1 MKKLI
6 EQYIQDIDSIYQTG
20 ETTEHSFRGTLETL
34 LKSLLPKPKKNA
46 DIVQIINE
54 PKRKEY
60 GAPDF
65 ELRKDDAIISF
76 VETKDLFDKDLR
88 GEKDKI
94 HKEQFDRYKK
104 AINTIA
110 FTDYLEFV
118 LYENGT
124 ETLSAKIAER
134 QDGHIVVI
142 SDGKQ
147 LSAFSKLITK
157 LTEAKPQPISSAS
170 ILAEILAAKAKVIA
184 SLLSNALSKTG
195 GSQTKE
201 DKELHIK
208 LDAFKKFLVHDMTEE
223 QFADFYAQT
232 IVYGMFIARIYDKTP
247 SSFSLQEASELIPSI
262 NPFLK
267 KIFKLLALAELHS
280 GVKWIVE
287 ELVEIFKVTKME
299 RILHNYGK
307 DPLVH
312 FYEDFLA
319 EYNPKFRKEFGV
331 WYTPKEVVSFIV
343 DAVDYILRTELCIE
357 DGLSDNSLIEYKG
370 KPTHKVQILDPATGT
385 GTFLAAVAEKIKE
398 SYTGQEGLWAE
409 DVAAHIVPRLN
420 AFEYLMAP
428 YTMAHLKLATSL
440 SLDKMTNENVDRLN
454 IYLTNSL
461 EENSSEPP
469 LPFAKFITDESNAAN
484 AIKCETPVM
493 VVMGNPPY
501 NEKSANTGEW
511 IMRLMDDY
519 KQEPGMGKIQLKGKH
534 KDGTVKYKNTL
545 KGGNPK
551 GLNNDYCKFI
561 RLGQNF
567 VERTQEGVLAY
578 ICGNTFLD
586 TRLFRGM
593 RYNLLKEFDDIYVVN
608 LHGSSKRKE
617 GNEATKDECIFNIM
631 VGVSINIFVKH
642 KDENKGQLAA
652 VHYKDLY
659 GTRREKLNYLASHRL
674 SEIDFAD
681 INPFQ
686 PIYAFRTRNEDVRHQ
701 YAEGFSVKE
710 LMNWGMTQGV
720 KTGRDSIVLHYTKSD
735 TEDFCDA
742 IYTSSFSDIRGRFG
756 FSDTESE
763 KNKYDKL
770 RDNIKTLHYSCKNNI
785 CELAYRPFDNRW
797 TVYGPVFMDRH
808 RKEVQKNIYGKENTI
823 LCLGQEGSSLGDS
836 EWSLVYCTD
845 KVTDTNMIPRG
856 GIYLFPMFIYDGML
870 KYTNFSPDILQNIE
884 KHIGLT
890 LQDVDDKERREN
902 GFLAIDLI
910 DYIYAVLHSVAY
922 RDTYHDFL
930 QNDFPTVPYPTSA
943 DYFFKMAEMG
953 KKLRLLHAMKRIERT
968 DIITTYPVAAAKDN
982 NVVLTRKFEETSE
995 GVGRVWINKEQYFDK
1010 VPSEAWN
1017 MVIAGYQP
1025 LDKWLKD
1032 RKDKHLTGD
1041 EILHYQKMVV
1051 ALVNT
1056 IRTQEEIDRVIEL

>member
-1 MKKLI
+1 MTNLI
-6 EQYIQDIDSIYQTG
+6 NQYIQAIDAIYQTD
-20 ETTEHSFRGTLETL
+20 ETTEHSFRGTLETF
-34 LKSLLPKPKKNA
+34 LKLLLPKSKKNA
-46 DIVQIINE
+46 AAIQVINE

-65 ELRKDDAIISF
+65 ELRKGDAIISF

-88 GEKDKI
+88 GENDKA

-118 LYENGT
+118 LYEKGV

-134 QDGHIVVI
+134 QEGHIVAT
-142 SDGKQ
+142 SDEKQ
-147 LSAFSKLITK
+147 LSQFSKLISK
-157 LTEAKPQPISSAS
+157 LIEAKPQPISSAS
-170 ILAEILAAKAKVIA
+170 VLAETLAAKAKVIA
-184 SLLSNALSKTG
+184 GVLSKALEKAENN
-195 GSQTKE
+195 QTKE

-208 LDAFKKFLVHDMTEE
+208 LEAFKKFLVHDMTEE

-331 WYTPKEVVSFIV
+331 WYTPKEVVGFIV
-343 DAVDYILRTELCIE
+343 DAVDNILRTVLGVEY
-357 DGLSDNSLIEYKG
+357 GLADNSLIEYKERQ
-370 KPTHKVQILDPATGT
+370 THKVQILDPATGT
-385 GTFLAAVAEKIKE
+385 GTFLAAVAEKIKG
-398 SYTGQEGLWAE
+398 SYRGQEGLWAE
-409 DVAAHIVPRLN
+409 DVATHVIPRIN

-440 SLDKMTNENVDRLN
+440 GLDKMSNENVDRLN

-461 EENSSEPP
+461 EENQSEPP

-484 AIKCETPVM
+484 VIKRDTPVM

-519 KQEPGMGKIQLKGKH
+519 KQEPGMSRIQEKSKH
-534 KDGTVKYKNTL
+534 KNGATKYKNTL
-545 KGGNPK
+545 KEANPK

-593 RYNLLKEFDDIYVVN
+593 RYNLLKEFDEIYVIN

-617 GNEATKDECIFNIM
+617 GNGVTKDECIFNIL
-631 VGVSINIFVKH
+631 VGVSINIFVKR
-642 KDENKGQLAA
+642 KDGNKEQLARI
-652 VHYKDLY
+652 HYKDLY
-659 GTRREKLNYLASHRL
+659 GTRREKLSYLASHTL
-674 SEIDFAD
+674 SDIDFTEVH
-681 INPFQ
+681 PFK
-686 PIYAFRTRNEDVRHQ
+686 PIYAFRNRNEEVLQR
-701 YAEGFSVKE
+701 YVEGFSVKE
-710 LMNWGMTQGV
+710 LMKEGMTQGIT
-720 KTGRDSIVLHYTKSD
+720 TGRDSIVMQYTKSD
-735 TEDFCDA
+735 MEKFCES
-742 IYTSSFSDIRGRFG
+742 ICSSSFADIRERFG
-756 FSDTESE
+756 FADTEAE
-763 KNKYDKL
+763 KNKYDNL
-770 RDNIKTLHYSCKNNI
+770 RDTVIAKSYNCKNNI

-808 RKEVQKNIYGKENTI
+808 RKEVQKNIYGKVNTI

-845 KVTDTNMIPRG
+845 MVTDKNMIPRG

-870 KYTNFSPDILQNIE
+870 KYANFSHDILQEIE
-884 KHIGLT
+884 KRTGLT
-890 LQDVDDKERREN
+890 LQDADDKEHCEN
-902 GFLAIDLI
+902 GFLAIDLV

-930 QNDFPTVPYPTSA
+930 QNDFPTIPYPTSA
-943 DYFFKMAEMG
+943 DYFFRMAELG
-953 KKLRLLHAMKRIERT
+953 KKLRLLHELKSVEKA
-968 DIITTYPVAAAKDN
+968 DIITTYPVAATKDN

-995 GVGRVWINKEQYFDK
+995 GIGRVWINKEQYFDG

-1017 MVIAGYQP
+1017 MIIAGYQP

-1032 RKDKHLTGD
+1032 RKDKHLTGE
-1041 EILHYQKMVV
+1041 EIVHYQKMVV

-1056 IRTQEEIDRVIEL
+1056 IRTQEEIDRFIEL

>member
-1 MKKLI
+1 MNNLI
-6 EQYIQDIDSIYQTG
+6 NQYIQRIDEIYQTG

-34 LKSLLPKPKKNA
+34 LKSLLPKSKKNA
-46 DIVQIINE
+46 TAIQVINE

-65 ELRKDDAIISF
+65 ELRKGDDIISF
-76 VETKDLFDKDLR
+76 LETKDLFDKDLR
-88 GEKDKI
+88 GENDKA

-118 LYENGT
+118 LYEKGV

-134 QDGHIVVI
+134 HEGHIVAI
-142 SDGKQ
+142 SDEKQ
-147 LSAFSKLITK
+147 LAQFSKLISH
-157 LTEAKPQPISSAS
+157 LIEAKPQPISSAS
-170 ILAEILAAKAKVIA
+170 VLAETRAAKAKVIA
-184 SLLSNALSKTG
+184 GVLSKALAKTEDN
-195 GSQTKE
+195 QTKE

-208 LDAFKKFLVHDMTEE
+208 LEAFKKFLVHDMTEE

-232 IVYGMFIARIYDKTP
+232 IVYGMFIARIYDKAP

-267 KIFKLLALAELHS
+267 KIFKLLALVELHS

-331 WYTPKEVVSFIV
+331 WYTPKEVVGFIV
-343 DAVDYILRTELCIE
+343 DAVDHVLRTELGIE
-357 DGLSDNSLIEYKG
+357 DGLANNSLVEYNEKQ
-370 KPTHKVQILDPATGT
+370 THKVQILDPATGT

-398 SYTGQEGLWAE
+398 SYRGQEGLWAE
-409 DVAAHIVPRLN
+409 DVAAHIVPRIN

-440 SLDKMTNENVDRLN
+440 GLDKAGNEEVDRLN

-461 EENSSEPP
+461 EENHSEPP
-469 LPFAKFITDESNAAN
+469 IPFAKFITDESNAAN
-484 AIKCETPVM
+484 VIKCDTPVM

-501 NEKSANTGEW
+501 NEKSANTSEW

-519 KQEPGMGKIQLKGKH
+519 KQEPGMSRIQEESKH
-534 KDGTVKYKNTL
+534 KNGTPKYKNTL
-545 KGGNPK
+545 KEVNPK

-567 VERTQEGVLAY
+567 VERTKEGVLAY
-578 ICGNTFLD
+578 ITANTYLD
-586 TRLFRGM
+586 SRLFRGM
-593 RYNLLKEFDDIYVVN
+593 RYELMRSFNKIYIVN
-608 LHGSSKRKE
+608 LHGSTMR
-617 GNEATKDECIFNIM
+617 NESTEEVADQCVFDIRQ
-631 VGVSINIFVKH
+631 GVSIVVMVKT
-642 KDENKGQLAA
+642 KDNVTGDMAK
-652 VHYKDLY
+652 VYYKDIY
-659 GTRREKLNYLASHRL
+659 GKRQQKLSFLKESPFA
-674 SEIDFAD
+674 EIDFTEL
-681 INPFQ
+681 Q
-686 PIYAFRTRNEDVRHQ
+686 PSAPLYTFRIVDHKIKEH
-701 YAEGFSVKE
+701 YESGFK
-710 LMNWGMTQGV
+710 
-720 KTGRDSIVLHYTKSD
+720 I
-735 TEDFCDA
+735 
-742 IYTSSFSDIRGRFG
+742 
-756 FSDTESE
+756 
-763 KNKYDKL
+763 DKL
-770 RDNIKTLHYSCKNNI
+770 MPHKVQGLTSDKDNIAMQYSRIGIERILSLMLSDKTDA
-785 CELAYRPFDNRW
+785 ELQEEVGFRDTRDWKLGHARQALKQKTQSGRYIAEVQYRPFDTRW
-797 TVYGPVFMDRH
+797 TYLDKTLVTYPRPLIQTSVFNRDNQ
-808 RKEVQKNIYGKENTI
+808 V
-823 LCLGQEGSSLGDS
+823 LCIGLQGNVMGDS
-836 EWSLVYCTD
+836 EWSLVYTSTLPTD
-845 KVTDTNMIPRG
+845 KNVVPRG

-870 KYTNFSPDILQNIE
+870 KYANFSPDILQEIE
-884 KHIGLT
+884 KRTGLT
-890 LQDVDDKERREN
+890 MQDVDDKERKGN
-902 GFLAIDLI
+902 GFLAIDLV

-930 QNDFPTVPYPTSA
+930 QNDFPAIPYPKST
-943 DYFFKMAEMG
+943 DYFFRMTELG
-953 KKLRLLHAMKRIERT
+953 KKLRLLHELKGLEKA
-968 DIITTYPVAAAKDN
+968 DIITTYPVAATKDN
-982 NVVLTRKFEETSE
+982 NVVQTRKFEETGE
-995 GVGRVWINKEQYFDK
+995 GTGRVWINKEQYFDD

-1032 RKDKHLTGD
+1032 RKDKHLTGE
-1041 EILHYQKMVV
+1041 EIVHYQKMVV

-1056 IRTQEEIDRVIEL
+1056 IRTQEEIDRIIEL